1 MRMSLSYLYMP
12 LVLVFL
18 ISLYFFRAS
27 AIYQVEVIIGA
38 AITYVTIA
46 LLHHHLDKSL
56 TLEIIIEYI
65 LIAIL
70 VVIILQGQLIQ

>member
-1 MRMSLSYLYMP
+1 MKITLSHFYLPLAIIFLGLLYLFRSNSL
-12 LVLVFL
+12 
-18 ISLYFFRAS
+18 
-27 AIYQVEVIIGA
+27 YQVELIIA
-38 AITYVTIA
+38 SSIAYITIA

-70 VVIILQGQLIQ
+70 VVIILQGQLIP

>member
-1 MRMSLSYLYMP
+1 MKVTLNYLYLP
-12 LVLVFL
+12 LALVFL
-18 ISLYFFRAS
+18 VSLYFFRAN

-38 AITYVTIA
+38 AITYITVA
-46 LLHHHLDKSL
+46 LLHHHFDKSL

-70 VVIILQGQLIQ
+70 VVIILQGQLIP